1 MAPPISPL
9 MAPLIG
15 PLMAPS
21 SGLRASLRALRLELW
36 ASTILTGR
44 EGSLQYLGVQRAVR
58 GRGATKYRTGARALA
73 VEPVALRM
81 VLGRLGDVVHPV
93 CSTTGLG
100 FVKSVRNHRRIHNL
114 RVPQPTPRAPW
125 RSELQSRCQRFQS
138 PGVGSRPRGR
148 HARPAECRRVTPFD
162 IAVGMHA
169 CGSRGDR

>member
-1 MAPPISPL
+1 MPLIATAGLPDGLSDGRPDDLPDGLPDTKIAALMAPPISPL

-21 SGLRASLRALRLELW
+21 SGLHASLRALSLELW

-114 RVPQPTPRAPW
+114 RVPQPTPSAPW
-125 RSELQSRCQRFQS
+125 RSDFR
-138 PGVGSRPRGR
+138 VGFR
-148 HARPAECRRVTPFD
+148 EK
-162 IAVGMHA
+162 
-169 CGSRGDR
+169 

>member
-1 MAPPISPL
+1 MPLSAAECHTACLPDRLSDGRPDGLPDRLPDGLPDTKIAALMAPPISPL

-21 SGLRASLRALRLELW
+21 SGLHASLRALRLELW
-36 ASTILTGR
+36 TNTILTGR

-125 RSELQSRCQRFQS
+125 RSELQSRFQ
-138 PGVGSRPRGR
+138 
-148 HARPAECRRVTPFD
+148 
-162 IAVGMHA
+162 
-169 CGSRGDR
+169 